1 MSFVQE
7 LRERRVPQIV
17 SAYAVGSWGLV
28 QFVQFLEGRLDWS
41 PHVLNLVGLALLLLL
56 LPTVAIVAWSQGR
69 PGRDRWSRFVKAAV
83 PLNVIVVAVVLF
95 VLFQGKE
102 LRAVTTTVAVTDE
115 HGAVVERTVPREA
128 FLKRVMIF
136 TPQFED
142 AGDEAW
148 TAYGF
153 ALLLDLDLSQ
163 DPFVETTREE
173 EFRADLNKTDLDLG
187 DRVPRA
193 LQRKIA
199 AERHIPAIFNGE
211 LERDGD
217 ELVLLMDLTAT
228 RTGRVTASRE
238 LRAPD
243 LTTLVDL
250 ASRALR
256 EDLGVPASSL
266 EGQVDLP
273 AAELTTED
281 PRALRLYVEA
291 VNLITEQADWAGST
305 SKLEEAV
312 AADPTFALAHH
323 MLSAVYV
330 TQGFQDRALAAEQNA
345 MAHIYRLP
353 ERVQYMI
360 KAQYFVNYESDMDKS
375 LAVVDMWTSLYPTDA
390 DAFRTKA
397 QFCSITGDDAGAIAC
412 YERVLE
418 IDPTQYETLRILG
431 DLHKQREEFDA
442 AASYLTRYAEAFP
455 TNARAW
461 RALASLHRATGDLD
475 EAEAVLERA
484 QTVDP
489 NDSATSIM
497 LAELHADRGRFAEAE
512 ALLDKVAA
520 RAEQPTEQ
528 VRAAEARRTIL
539 ERQGRIRESMAE
551 VERWSEAAVLTLNP
565 LFFAVQRL
573 NLLEPLAQTD
583 RAEWALAQVDSVRA
597 EVAPMVRAFAGMAA
611 IPHLLA
617 LGRLDDAGA
626 AIDAGEAAAREMSLE
641 MLNPR
646 INDLRGQLARLR
658 GDAAD
663 AVRFHRQAV
672 EKAPTEIPLRLEL
685 ARSLGAAGEP
695 DEAREILSRVL
706 KRAPDRGDL
715 NLELAR
721 LSRDDP
727 ARAREFLGVALRTWA
742 KADPDY
748 RPAAAARALA
758 AELDALP

>member
-28 QFVQFLEGRLDWS
+28 QFVQFLEGRLGWS

-56 LPTVAIVAWSQGR
+56 PAVAIVAWSQGR
-69 PGRDRWSRFVKAAV
+69 PGRDRWSRFEKTAV

-102 LRAVTTTVAVTDE
+102 LRAVTTTVEVTDE
-115 HGAVVERTVPREA
+115 HGATVERTVPREA
-128 FLKRVMIF
+128 FLKRVLLF
-136 TPQFED
+136 TPRFAD
-142 AGDEAW
+142 AGDDDWIAD
-148 TAYGF
+148 GF
-153 ALLLDLDLSQ
+153 AVLLDLDLSQ

-173 EFRADLNKTDLDLG
+173 EFRSDLNKADLDLG
-187 DRVPRA
+187 DRVPGA

-199 AERHIPAIFNGE
+199 DERHIPAIFDGE

-217 ELVLLMDLTAT
+217 DLVLLMELTAT

-243 LTTLVDL
+243 LPALVDL

-256 EDLGVPASSL
+256 EDLGVPESSL

-273 AAELTTED
+273 VTEQTSED

-291 VNLITEQADWAGST
+291 LRLITLEADWAGST
-305 SKLEEAV
+305 EKLEAAV

-323 MLSAVYV
+323 LLSTVYV
-330 TQGFQDRALAAEQNA
+330 TQGFQEKAMAAEQEA

-418 IDPTQYETLRILG
+418 IDPTQYETLRTLG
-431 DLHKQREEFDA
+431 NLHKRRQDFDA
-442 AASYLTRYAEAFP
+442 AAAYLTRYAEAFP

-461 RALASLHRATGDLD
+461 RALASLHRTTGDLD
-475 EAEAVLERA
+475 EAESVLEKA

-489 NDSATSIM
+489 NDSATSIV
-497 LAELHADRGRFAEAE
+497 LAVLHADRGRFAEAE
-512 ALLDKVAA
+512 ALLDRVAA
-520 RAEQPTEQ
+520 RAEQPTEL
-528 VRAAEARRTIL
+528 ANLAEARQTLL
-539 ERQGRIRESMAE
+539 ERQGRIREAMAE
-551 VERWSEAAVLTLNP
+551 VERWSEAAVQTMNP
-565 LFFAVQRL
+565 LFFATQRL
-573 NLLEPLAQTD
+573 NRLGSLAETD
-583 RAEWALAQVDSVRA
+583 RAERALTQADSVRA
-597 EVAPMVRAFAGMAA
+597 EIAPMVRPFAGMAA

-617 LGRLDDAGA
+617 LGRLDEAEA
-626 AIDAGEAAAREMSLE
+626 AIDAGEAAAQEMSLE
-641 MLNPR
+641 MLKPR
-646 INDLRGQLARLR
+646 LFDLRGRLARLR
-658 GDAAD
+658 GDAEG
-663 AVRFHRQAV
+663 AVDFHRRAL
-672 EKAPTEIPLRLEL
+672 EKAPTEIDLSLEL
-685 ARSLGAAGEP
+685 ARSLGAAGHP
-695 DEAREILSRVL
+695 GEAREILAGTL
-706 KRAPDRGDL
+706 MRAPARGDL

-721 LSRDDP
+721 LLRDDP
-727 ARAREFLGVALRTWA
+727 ARAREPLQIALRTWRE
-742 KADPDY
+742 ADPDY